1 MGHRSARGAEG
12 DRAGLDVRR
21 NRPILLCRRILH
33 SCVSQLTLSAV
44 NAEARRAKD
53 FKLSQHLTR
62 TRRERSIA

>member
-12 DRAGLDVRR
+12 DRAGLDLLWR
-21 NRPILLCRRILH
+21 NLCRRILH